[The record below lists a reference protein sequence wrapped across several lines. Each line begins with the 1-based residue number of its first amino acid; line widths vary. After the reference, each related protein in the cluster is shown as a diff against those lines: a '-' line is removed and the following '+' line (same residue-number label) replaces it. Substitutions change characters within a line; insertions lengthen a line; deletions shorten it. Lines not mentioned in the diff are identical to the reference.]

1 MEVYDL
7 FKPSLKMCR
16 TIYNFEDLFSLF
28 FRDRLA
34 TNQSFNISFWLERYC
49 CYSKWWMIAGEK
61 KALPTTMWMKQQYK
75 CYQNIFHLHWFFIHC
90 IMENQRCAKLLL
102 EKEKKF
108 TMTFKNLHSSV
119 YNIGDS
125 VTQTLNFVINNR
137 IIYHSIKRDSV
148 LNLIK
153 CVFARI
159 KMCD

>member
-1 MEVYDL
+1 
-7 FKPSLKMCR
+7 
-16 TIYNFEDLFSLF
+16 
-28 FRDRLA
+28 
-34 TNQSFNISFWLERYC
+34 
-49 CYSKWWMIAGEK
+49 
-61 KALPTTMWMKQQYK
+61 
-75 CYQNIFHLHWFFIHC
+75 
-90 IMENQRCAKLLL
+90 MENQRCAKLLL

-125 VTQTLNFVINNR
+125 VTHTLNFVINNR